1 MAVQKIALTTPVGR
15 LVSGSVYKGRT
26 QNAEGAPLV
35 YKSGP
40 EAGKPRQEFY
50 VAIALPKGA
59 EKHWA
64 ETEWGSKIWQAGHA
78 GMPSAG
84 QNPKFAWKVTDGDSQ
99 VPNGKGNKPC
109 DREGWPGNWVLHFS
123 SSYPMQVYNRD
134 GSQKLTEVDAIR
146 LGYYVQIAGDV
157 AFNGSAQ
164 QPGIYLNGGM
174 IALSAFGEEIYI
186 GPDASQAGFG
196 AAPLPAGASLT
207 PPAGFAPPAAAGVPA
222 PAPTMPAPPAAAP
235 APAPAPAPHVAPPA
249 AAPAPVAPNPAFTA
263 VPPPAVPA
271 APARQM
277 TAKAAGATYESFIA
291 QGWNDSLLVEHGYML
306 S

>member
-1 MAVQKIALTTPVGR
+1 MAVQKIPLTTPVGR
-15 LVSGSVYKGRT
+15 LVAGSIYKGRT

-50 VAIALPKGA
+50 AAIAIPKGG
-59 EKHWA
+59 EQHWTA
-64 ETEWGSKIWQAGHA
+64 TEWGAKIWQAGHA

-109 DREGWPGNWVLHFS
+109 DREGWPGNWILHFS

-207 PPAGFAPPAAAGVPA
+207 PPAGFAPPATAAGVPA
-222 PAPTMPAPPAAAP
+222 PAPTPM
-235 APAPAPAPHVAPPA
+235 PA
-249 AAPAPVAPNPAFTA
+249 AAPAPVAPNPQFTA
-263 VPPPAVPA
+263 VPPAAPAPVAPPPA
-271 APARQM
+271 APVAPSRQM
-277 TAKAAGATYESFIA
+277 TAKAAGATFESFIA
-291 QGWNDSLLVEHGYML
+291 SGWNEALLIEHGYL
-306 S
+306 IA